1 MTPNKSSIENSLVV
15 SATVTIQLNLDGT
28 WTVIGFNSD
37 DKNQTKLTPY
47 VYEPAKLI
55 KNNNHGMF
63 DSKPDVAGVIRFR
76 KTRAIETKTRSK
88 RKSSHCA
95 KCGMQ
100 GKNVLTCLSVRLEDG
115 TCESQHHRRTQHDK
129 RSYNNDLL

>member
-28 WTVIGFNSD
+28 WKVIGFNSD
-37 DKNQTKLTPY
+37 DKNQTKLTSFEYKP
-47 VYEPAKLI
+47 V
-55 KNNNHGMF
+55 NNNHGMF
-63 DSKPDVAGVIRFR
+63 NERKIRAKETR
-76 KTRAIETKTRSK
+76 KRSK

-129 RSYNNDLL
+129 RSYNNAL

>member
-1 MTPNKSSIENSLVV
+1 MNFRTWLSKNKLKSSDKMVGDLRVLADTSTFRYISR
-15 SATVTIQLNLDGT
+15 
-28 WTVIGFNSD
+28 IGFNSD
-37 DKNQTKLTPY
+37 DKNQTKLTSFEYKP
-47 VYEPAKLI
+47 V
-55 KNNNHGMF
+55 NNNHGMF
-63 DSKPDVAGVIRFR
+63 NERKIRAKETR
-76 KTRAIETKTRSK
+76 KRSK

>member
-28 WTVIGFNSD
+28 WKVIGFNSD
-37 DKNQTKLTPY
+37 DKNQTKLTSFEYKPD
-47 VYEPAKLI
+47 
-55 KNNNHGMF
+55 NNNHGMF

-88 RKSSHCA
+88 RCSSHCA

-100 GKNVLTCLSVRLEDG
+100 GKNILTCLSTVDSKGKAR
-115 TCESQHHRRTQHDK
+115 SQHHRRTQHDK
-129 RSYNNDLL
+129 RSYNNNEL